1 MGQPIVTTIHS
12 INCIN
17 QDEAAHG
24 CGQLAILAMG
34 YDYGK
39 LLTMAA
45 IWGLQ
50 EVTTTPY
57 IQVTSEAGTTVPN
70 LINKFPILKHF
81 LIWICPLSRGLGLRY
96 M

>member
-1 MGQPIVTTIHS
+1 MVCNSCGTDKLCFIYLTSPQVVPGQPLGISPVDQPIVTTIHS

-17 QDEAAHG
+17 QDKAG

-45 IWGLQ
+45 VWGLQ

-57 IQVTSEAGTTVPN
+57 TGDP
-70 LINKFPILKHF
+70 
-81 LIWICPLSRGLGLRY
+81 
-96 M
+96 

>member
-1 MGQPIVTTIHS
+1 MPGQPLGISPVGQPIVTTIHR

-34 YDYGK
+34 HDYGK

-45 IWGLQ
+45 VWELQ

-57 IQVTSEAGTTVPN
+57 TGDP
-70 LINKFPILKHF
+70 
-81 LIWICPLSRGLGLRY
+81 
-96 M
+96 

>member
-1 MGQPIVTTIHS
+1 MLHLPNKPTSCARTAIRDFPVGQPIVTTIHS
-12 INCIN
+12 INYIN
-17 QDEAAHG
+17 QDKAE

-45 IWGLQ
+45 VWELQ

-57 IQVTSEAGTTVPN
+57 TGDP
-70 LINKFPILKHF
+70 
-81 LIWICPLSRGLGLRY
+81 
-96 M
+96 

>member
-1 MGQPIVTTIHS
+1 MTIIHS

-17 QDEAAHG
+17 QDKAG

-34 YDYGK
+34 YE

-45 IWGLQ
+45 VWELQ

-57 IQVTSEAGTTVPN
+57 TSD
-70 LINKFPILKHF
+70 
-81 LIWICPLSRGLGLRY
+81 S
-96 M
+96 

>member
-1 MGQPIVTTIHS
+1 MRLTDKLCFIYLTSPQVVPGQPLGISPVGQPIVTTIHS

-17 QDEAAHG
+17 QDKAG

-39 LLTMAA
+39 PLTMAA
-45 IWGLQ
+45 VWELQ

-57 IQVTSEAGTTVPN
+57 TGDP
-70 LINKFPILKHF
+70 
-81 LIWICPLSRGLGLRY
+81 
-96 M
+96 